1 MGVATRVFQQGET
14 AIIRALV
21 RNSSGTLITA
31 DTSVEVVINN
41 PQGVEDQASTA
52 MGEGSTG
59 NYTFAHSIGAADIL
73 GLWKYE
79 VVVIHGSRTTIQ
91 QGEFAVKARST

>member
-21 RNSSGTLITA
+21 RDGDGALITA
-31 DTSVEVVINN
+31 DTSVEVVIND
-41 PQGVEDQASTA
+41 PQGTEVQASTA
-52 MGEGSTG
+52 MGEGLTG
-59 NYTFAHSIGAADIL
+59 NYTFAYGIGAAAVL
-73 GLWKYE
+73 GEWDYE

-91 QGEFAVKARST
+91 QGTFAVKARST